1 MAYGRA
7 QNIHCR
13 FGARCRNHRIQ
24 LYTCADDNLAGTIYK
39 YRFEVSM
46 DGSHW
51 KTCATSE
58 EFSNIMHNPVTCFVH
73 FEQSYRGRFFRLVP
87 LAEISGKPCTSIAEI
102 GIFAVAL
109 PAKDDESAVYPVPGA
124 PLTLKLG
131 MRIRRW
137 MDGVFS
143 QHMNFWSGIPVMDC
157 RWDSSN
163 IEASI

>member
-1 MAYGRA
+1 
-7 QNIHCR
+7 
-13 FGARCRNHRIQ
+13 
-24 LYTCADDNLAGTIYK
+24 
-39 YRFEVSM
+39 
-46 DGSHW
+46 
-51 KTCATSE
+51 
-58 EFSNIMHNPVTCFVH
+58 MHNPVTCFVH

-124 PLTLKLG
+124 PLTLKVG

-137 MDGVFS
+137 MDGVFLL
-143 QHMNFWSGIPVMDC
+143 HMSSWSGIPVMDC